1 MGAKAAVGILHRRTL
16 AAVPADERE
25 ALHAR
30 LIEEHELI
38 VGGVDRA
45 VTIGVVDEVIEPSQ
59 TRRRLAEALA
69 SAPARRGR
77 HGNIP
82 L

>member
-1 MGAKAAVGILHRRTL
+1 
-16 AAVPADERE
+16 
-25 ALHAR
+25 
-30 LIEEHELI
+30 
-38 VGGVDRA
+38 
-45 VTIGVVDEVIEPSQ
+45 VVDEVIEPSQ